1 MLPYQGDIVSVQR
14 LRQLRIK
21 ITLAEAL
28 RRIGKDS
35 AAKHQLEEA
44 VFRLRIL
51 HDQRVLR
58 GAAFTAFSG
67 LSRIDRFVYELD
79 LEKESLLADALVQ
92 LALCSCVQQGPI
104 LIAAVK
110 DVVVTS
116 AAGSNNV
123 PASSPRPHI
132 GRLPSQS
139 PPKVSFSQKGWS
151 SLVWSSRCSQLVFI
165 RTVNPPYHAP
175 IGSIH

>member
-1 MLPYQGDIVSVQR
+1 MSNRYTPNKLALVLPRFQGDIISVQR

-28 RRIGKDS
+28 RRIGKDG

-51 HDQRVLR
+51 HDQRALR

-67 LSRIDRFVYELD
+67 LERIDRFIYELD

-92 LALCSCVQQGPI
+92 LALCSCVQLGPF

-110 DVVVTS
+110 DVMVTS
-116 AAGSNNV
+116 SAGESSV
-123 PASSPRPHI
+123 PASSPRPM
-132 GRLPSQS
+132 GRMPSQS
-139 PPKVSFSQKGWS
+139 PPKVSFSQKGRSCS
-151 SLVWSSRCSQLVFI
+151 STYL
-165 RTVNPPYHAP
+165 
-175 IGSIH
+175 